1 MKKIILTTFLF
12 SVVLM
17 LNACG
22 TVNGIGKDVS
32 KAGQEIQ
39 KAAR

>member
-1 MKKIILTTFLF
+1 MKKLILVSLVL
-12 SVVLM
+12 SVVSM

>member
-1 MKKIILTTFLF
+1 MKKIILMSLLLPA
-12 SVVLM
+12 VCM

>member
-1 MKKIILTTFLF
+1 MKKIILISWVF
-12 SVVLM
+12 SVVCM

>member
-1 MKKIILTTFLF
+1 MKKLILIFLAF
-12 SVVLM
+12 TSLCM
-17 LNACG
+17 LNACS

-39 KAAR
+39 KASR